1 MSTLSE
7 QPTLTRDDVVR
18 AKDAIAGRLHRT
30 PMLSSQTLGP
40 GIHLKAELFQK
51 TGSFKP
57 RGVLNKL
64 ASLTDEQK
72 RRGVITI
79 SAGNHAQAVAWA
91 AAVEGIDALIVT
103 WAAASPQK
111 VAATRGYGATVDMES
126 AGPAAAF
133 DRLAELQ
140 ASSGRTLV
148 HPFND
153 PVVPAGAGTVGL
165 EIEEDLPTSTVV
177 VAVGGGGL
185 VSGVAAAV
193 SCRVVAVE
201 PELSTAFHDGLE
213 AGRSVPVQPSSFAD
227 GLSAPFAGETALA
240 LCAARGVESVLVTDE
255 EIAEGDALPVRP
267 REARRRAGRRH
278 RRRGGARREGHRRDR
293 VLHRL
298 GRKRVGRGRRV
309 RAESAWRLILRQR
322 GDAAQTNEV

>member
-1 MSTLSE
+1 MSTRSD

-126 AGPAAAF
+126 AGPTEAF

-140 ASSGRTLV
+140 ASTGRTLV

-153 PVVPAGAGTVGL
+153 PVVQAGAGTVGL
-165 EIEEDLPTSTVV
+165 EIEEDLPGVDTVV

-193 SCRVVAVE
+193 SCRVIAVE
-201 PELSTAFHDGLE
+201 PELSTALHDGLE

-227 GLSAPFAGETALA
+227 GLSAPFAGETAVA
-240 LCAARGVESVLVTDE
+240 LCAARGVESVLVTDD
-255 EIAEGDALPVRP
+255 EIAEGMRFLYARAKLAAEPAGAAAVAAVLAGKVTGGTVCCIVSGETSPPRSPRP
-267 REARRRAGRRH
+267 C
-278 RRRGGARREGHRRDR
+278 
-293 VLHRL
+293 
-298 GRKRVGRGRRV
+298 
-309 RAESAWRLILRQR
+309 
-322 GDAAQTNEV
+322 